1 MVSTNRERSCV
12 SEQRA
17 PDALNNAP
25 VAKIKTSPKKC
36 VKGGRAGVPALRH
49 FESLSYLHVAPT
61 VPTWVVDHAK
71 QPAEKLRAFIV
82 EDNAIVLENLAASL
96 EEMADVQVV
105 GSVGDE
111 RAALDWLNAGSD
123 RCDVVIVDIFLK
135 SGSGLGVLRGMRSYA
150 PPPDRVVLTNYATS
164 DMRSRCE
171 TLGAEAVF
179 DKSTDIE
186 AMVDWFSR
194 RNRPRRHSRI

>member
-1 MVSTNRERSCV
+1 VVSTNRARSCV

-17 PDALNNAP
+17 PDPLSSDP
-25 VAKIKTSPKKC
+25 VATFKTSPRKLC
-36 VKGGRAGVPALRH
+36 PRQAPGATALRR

-61 VPTWVVDHAK
+61 VPLWVVDHAK

-82 EDNAIVLENLAASL
+82 EDNAIILENLAASL
-96 EEMADVQVV
+96 EEMAGVQVV